1 MSQHSRPARTR
12 RVQQRALDT
21 RELLLDTTVSVLVD
35 QGYAGFST
43 NAVGEAAGVTRGRL
57 VHHFPTKLA
66 LLEATLDHLVE
77 RYRAR
82 IPLHLRLI
90 TEGPVE
96 GRLVRALDTLWS
108 LKRSREYQAC
118 LELMAGARGD
128 EELRRALRAF
138 EGNLNTALSE
148 AVHRLAGTR
157 AEQPG
162 FESSL
167 TSTTHAM
174 RGLLLT
180 ARALGLTEGE
190 LEAEWSAMRGR
201 LVLLFEEFDPE
212 GTAREPRGQSPA

>member
-1 MSQHSRPARTR
+1 MSQPSRPTRTR
-12 RVQQRALDT
+12 RVQQRALNT
-21 RELLLDTTVSVLVD
+21 RELLLDTTVDVLVD

-66 LLEATLDHLVE
+66 LVEATLDHLVE
-77 RYRAR
+77 LYRAH

-90 TEGPVE
+90 TEGPTE

-108 LKRSREYQAC
+108 LKRTREYQAC
-118 LELMAGARGD
+118 LELMAGVRRD
-128 EELRRALRAF
+128 PEMRRALRTF
-138 EGNLNTALSE
+138 EDNLHTALSE
-148 AVHRLAGTR
+148 AVHQLAGTR
-157 AEQPG
+157 TEQPG

-167 TSTTHAM
+167 TTTIHAM

-180 ARALGLTEGE
+180 ARALGLGDGE

-201 LVLLFEEFDPE
+201 LVLLFTEFDPD
-212 GTAREPRGQSPA
+212 GGP